1 MIRCCLY
8 PYLKRCATDL
18 QAFTGNRQNLQQW
31 QRKAME
37 NHCVNQSW
45 GRWLWKCLSWGERK
59 EYSFLL
65 RWFRWLVQFTICE
78 VDYWKVFGNR
88 EVHGPKLLTSPIPPN
103 PHCSR
108 DALVQEPE
116 DITHMRDPPKHRPTL
131 GHGCNTNTKI
141 QICILYTQK
150 HI

>member
-8 PYLKRCATDL
+8 PYWNVVQRIYKHL
-18 QAFTGNRQNLQQW
+18 QEIAKICNNDSE
-31 QRKAME
+31 K
-37 NHCVNQSW
+37 
-45 GRWLWKCLSWGERK
+45 LWKTIVLINHEEDGCENAYHGVREKSTI
-59 EYSFLL
+59 FLL

-150 HI
+150 RI